1 MRSTIFT
8 QVCALSIYYRRQM
21 SLSCYKHHDAN
32 NFLRFL
38 MLDCI
43 CLTVHLPYFE
53 DTQTCTSVCQPTSTT
68 VPVNERAESAI
79 HAYGG
84 A

>member
-1 MRSTIFT
+1 MRYVLLLFPINVKRHYPVISTMMLII
-8 QVCALSIYYRRQM
+8 C
-21 SLSCYKHHDAN
+21 
-32 NFLRFL
+32 LRYL
-38 MLDCI
+38 MLNCI
-43 CLTVHLPYFE
+43 YLTVHLPYFE